1 MNYTESFYKYIET
14 EKRYS
19 LHTVTA
25 YKNDLKQF
33 YSFLEDKNI
42 STPVEVN
49 VKTIRE
55 WVVKLSEDGIVSRS
69 IQRKITTIRKF
80 YKHLQRIGQIEKN
93 PAKIVNLPK
102 TPKKLSPF
110 VREKEM
116 EKLLDVVEFGTEFE
130 GIRNKLIIELFYGT
144 GMRLSEMV
152 GLKNSDV
159 DLSARLIKVLG
170 KGNKERLIPMT
181 TESVRLINIY
191 IEKKDEFF
199 GQNFSPWLFLTKKG
213 DKIYNK
219 LIYRIVNTSL
229 KAVTTIDKKSPH
241 VLRHTFATVLL
252 NRGADINAIKEL
264 LGHSNLKAT
273 EIYTHNTF
281 EILNNIYKQAHPRA
295 EN

>member
-1 MNYTESFYKYIET
+1 MNYTESFIKYIET

-19 LHTVTA
+19 HHTVIA
-25 YKNDLKQF
+25 YHNDLKQF
-33 YSFLEDKNI
+33 CSFLDEKNI
-42 STPVEVN
+42 LSPIDVKA
-49 VKTIRE
+49 KTIRE
-55 WVVKLSEDGIVSRS
+55 WVVRLYDEGIIPRS
-69 IQRKITTIRKF
+69 IRRKVTTIRKF
-80 YKHLQRIGQIEKN
+80 YKHLQRYGLIEKN
-93 PAKIVNLPK
+93 PALIVNLPN

-110 VREKEM
+110 VRENEM
-116 EKLLDVVEFGTEFE
+116 ETLLDRVEFGSEYE
-130 GIRNKLIIELFYGT
+130 GVRNKLIIELFYGT
-144 GMRLSEMV
+144 GMRLTEMA
-152 GLKNSDV
+152 GLKNSDI
-159 DLSARLIKVLG
+159 DLAGKLIKVLG

-181 TESVRLINIY
+181 TESVRLLYIY
-191 IEKKDEFF
+191 QEKKDETF

-229 KAVTTIDKKSPH
+229 KTVTTIDKKSPH

-252 NRGADINAIKEL
+252 NKGADINAIKEL